1 MRAFLCGVGL
11 VLALISRPGLGL
23 AADQGKI
30 TDFYRGKT
38 VRVLIWAG
46 AGGVYAIYARLMG
59 QYMPK
64 YIPGHPTFIE
74 QYMPGAGG
82 VKAANYLMNAAPR
95 DGSMIGM
102 LSQAVALTQM
112 MPAGTKIE
120 YDASKMHWVGSLDT
134 VTNVLSVW
142 NANTPIRTFADLKTH
157 ELIVGASG
165 KGSIGDINMILTK
178 KLLGARLKIISGY
191 SKMEDIDLAFER
203 GELTGRAATFIS
215 ITSRKMDWI
224 TGHKI
229 TNVIQYA
236 LRPDPDYKDV
246 PLAQDLTSDPEAK
259 KIFRF
264 VASPSTVGRAIALPP
279 GTPADRVAAIR
290 AAFEKTVHD
299 PAFLKAAHARKLPI
313 DYVSAPEL
321 EAAIRET
328 VNAPKD
334 LVDKVAKLTASH

>member
-1 MRAFLCGVGL
+1 
-11 VLALISRPGLGL
+11 
-23 AADQGKI
+23 
-30 TDFYRGKT
+30 

-46 AGGVYAIYARLMG
+46 AGGMYGIYSRLMD

-64 YIPGHPTFIE
+64 YIPGHPNMINQF
-74 QYMPGAGG
+74 MPGAGG
-82 VKAANYLMNAAPR
+82 VKAANYFMNAAPR
-95 DGSMIGM
+95 DGSMIAM

-112 MPAGTKIE
+112 MPAGTRIE
-120 YDASKMHWVGSLDT
+120 YDASKMHWIGSFDT

-142 NANTPIRTFADLKTH
+142 NAHTPIRTFADLKTH

-178 KLLGARLKIISGY
+178 KLLGAKLKIISGY
-191 SKMEDIDLAFER
+191 NKMEDIDLAFER

-236 LRPDPDYKDV
+236 LRPHPDFKNV
-246 PLAQDLTSDPEAK
+246 PLAQDLTNDPEAK
-259 KIFRF
+259 NMFRF
-264 VASPSTVGRAIALPP
+264 IASPSTIGRAIALPP

-290 AAFEKTVHD
+290 EAFEKTVHD
-299 PAFLKAAHARKLPI
+299 PAFLKDAHARGLPI

-321 EAAIRET
+321 DAAIKET
-328 VNAPKD
+328 VSAPKA
-334 LVDKVAKLTASH
+334 LVDKVSKLTAHD

>member
-1 MRAFLCGVGL
+1 MRAILCVVGL
-11 VLALISRPGLGL
+11 VLALVGRPGLGL
-23 AADQGKI
+23 AADDGKVA
-30 TDFYRGKT
+30 DFYRGKT
-38 VRVLIWAG
+38 VRLLIWAG
-46 AGGVYAIYARLMG
+46 AGGVYAIYARLVD
-59 QYMPK
+59 QYMPR
-64 YIPGHPTFIE
+64 YIPGHPKMID

-120 YDASKMHWVGSLDT
+120 YDASKMHWIGSFDT

-142 NANTPIRTFADLKTH
+142 NANTPIRKFADLRTH

-178 KLLGARLKIISGY
+178 KLLGAKLRIIAGY

-236 LRPDPDYKDV
+236 LRPDPNYRDV
-246 PLAQDLTSDPEAK
+246 PLAQDLATDPEAK
-259 KIFRF
+259 KMFRF
-264 VASPSTVGRAIALPP
+264 IASPGTIGRAIALPP

-290 AAFEKTVHD
+290 EAFEKTVHD
-299 PAFLKAAHARKLPI
+299 PAFLKDAHARGLPI

-321 EAAIRET
+321 EAAIKET
-328 VNAPKD
+328 VSAPKD
-334 LVDKVAKLTASH
+334 LVDRIAKLTASQ